1 MLNFLFNLRSSKLLS
16 VLYHKDFQ
24 GTQLFPDSSFRFRVI
39 HRLENLKFL
48 DSRQIDAD
56 ERDESR
62 RLGVVSLTH
71 HVLTRTN
78 DRNAADADAKVVG
91 ARRQNS
97 NPADFQV

>member
-1 MLNFLFNLRSSKLLS
+1 MLNSLVNLRSSELLS
-16 VLYHKDFQ
+16 AIRILQ